1 MSRETAW
8 LIGTFIVI
16 LGMIGRGILQNRIL
30 GVNTNDAQQLL
41 AVLELSGG
49 MAAASVAI
57 LLEAMESCAAPI
69 FAILLVDGFQ
79 KSKNSRNYLLRI
91 LVVALVSEIPYD
103 YAMTGRFLNFSV
115 QNPMFSLVLALILL
129 LFYNYYGAPSVKNT
143 LIKLIVTV
151 TAFLWVLLLRIEY
164 GTIMLAI
171 VAALWLFRNYP
182 TLRFIPAATAA
193 IVCCVGRPLYMFSP
207 FGFILVY
214 FYNGEEGNLNRE
226 LRYAIFP
233 IALVLIGLAGA
244 LLF

>member
-1 MSRETAW
+1 MVKPMGERLSARRSKFSMSRETAW

-79 KSKNSRNYLLRI
+79 KTKKSRNYLLRI
-91 LVVALVSEIPYD
+91 LGVALVSEIPYD

-115 QNPMFSLVLALILL
+115 QNPMFSLVW
-129 LFYNYYGAPSVKNT
+129 P
-143 LIKLIVTV
+143 
-151 TAFLWVLLLRIEY
+151 
-164 GTIMLAI
+164 
-171 VAALWLFRNYP
+171 
-182 TLRFIPAATAA
+182 
-193 IVCCVGRPLYMFSP
+193 
-207 FGFILVY
+207 
-214 FYNGEEGNLNRE
+214 
-226 LRYAIFP
+226 
-233 IALVLIGLAGA
+233 
-244 LLF
+244 